1 MIAAFD
7 GDHVVGI
14 LDEEDILLRVFGHEE
29 RFNEPVRSAM
39 SDHLVTF
46 KPSTP
51 VAELMPLFR
60 RGLVAVVAD
69 DDGFIGLVTR
79 MDLINYLRRRMK

>member
-1 MIAAFD
+1 
-7 GDHVVGI
+7 
-14 LDEEDILLRVFGHEE
+14 
-29 RFNEPVRSAM
+29 
-39 SDHLVTF
+39 
-46 KPSTP
+46 
-51 VAELMPLFR
+51 MPLFR